1 MNGQRLI
8 LAEAVCTPNLIEE
21 EILVQRPACILRQQ
35 KEQLILLHVEFHGLS
50 VQKNFPGILVNG
62 DAA

>member
-21 EILVQRPACILRQQ
+21 KSLCSVLPAFSASRRSSSYS
-35 KEQLILLHVEFHGLS
+35 FTLS
-50 VQKNFPGILVNG
+50 STGSRSRKNFPGILVNG